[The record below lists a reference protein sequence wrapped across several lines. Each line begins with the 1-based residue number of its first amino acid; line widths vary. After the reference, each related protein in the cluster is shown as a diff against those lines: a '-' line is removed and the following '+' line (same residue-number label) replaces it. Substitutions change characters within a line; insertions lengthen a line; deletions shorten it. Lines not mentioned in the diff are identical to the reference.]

1 MAVEVLAAIFAVIAI
16 AIILRISLAAR
27 TPTALRLSLPQEIK
41 PEGQVG
47 TKNFH
52 RHDSGGDHNHNSID
66 RSLTAAATFGS
77 FTLMAL
83 WFLQLRL
90 VF

>member
-41 PEGQVG
+41 PEGQEPPKTSIAMITVG
-47 TKNFH
+47 ITTT
-52 RHDSGGDHNHNSID
+52 IP
-66 RSLTAAATFGS
+66 
-77 FTLMAL
+77 
-83 WFLQLRL
+83 
-90 VF
+90 